1 MESLLALNQS
11 SAKFMDWH
19 LRVVHP
25 RIVQYQFTTR
35 KQEVVNAAKFQA
47 FLVGN
52 KPTEYVM
59 ASVPFCF
66 KDAAKATRA
75 LQKFGDLTSWKLSSV
90 ALEPNSKAQWN
101 GCPNKEVILLESPT
115 KINPLMQGSDEEKQL
130 SKYIE
135 PPMRLAD
142 ILEVMQTQ
150 SVDCA
155 VFLEE
160 VQRLRTE
167 VARGKQVSV
176 CTIIVT
182 DDSNARANITCW
194 EEQAVTVQGLV
205 GRAGT
210 VFGMIAVYDN
220 NEVKLSIRSGA
231 VFDFGTNSRH
241 EQLEQNCKS
250 RSEATQIR
258 CVTPQSW
265 TARAPS
271 CDGNA
276 VLACASFLRTASKE
290 EHYAMQEPF
299 QLMGVYASGN
309 LIDIYTKDKQRF
321 FVHGV
326 LRDWSGS
333 VPVSFLDSCILT
345 LLQCDSKE
353 EVEQKLAANELSMTP
368 EPLNV
373 RGFKNGRD
381 YHVAQIAK
389 TNGFVEPNKSV
400 LQLAELATLCGPSA
414 DGMVT
419 CAASELVTSAVLNL
433 GVKVDGGV
441 VVAPYRA
448 VLLVQGTQKSQLITA
463 GTTAASRVI
472 FSKNVKCLLSKDTFA
487 INLRAYAHEDML
499 LEYKLDRGIAIVFVT
514 AIQKDK
520 DELTCIVDRMELIST
535 SQDEVQ
541 KVQKYMEVMHQI
553 SCSPRQA
560 QDSKRACEFVTPESM
575 KRARTIQAYP
585 SDS

>member
-1 MESLLALNQS
+1 MESLLALNQA

-47 FLVGN
+47 YLVGN
-52 KPTEYVM
+52 KPTEYVL

-66 KDAAKATRA
+66 KDAGRAARA
-75 LQKFGDLTSWKLSSV
+75 LQKYGELTAWKLASV
-90 ALEPNSKAQWN
+90 ALEPNSKSQWN
-101 GCPNKEVILLESPT
+101 GCPNKEVVLLETPT
-115 KINPLMQGSDEEKQL
+115 KIHPLMHGSEEEKLL
-130 SKYIE
+130 SRHIE

-155 VFLEE
+155 VVLEE

-176 CTIIVT
+176 CTIVVT

-194 EEQAVTVQGLV
+194 EEQAEAVQGLA
-205 GRAGT
+205 GQAGT

-220 NEVKLSIRSGA
+220 QEVKLSIRGGA
-231 VFDFGTNSRH
+231 VLDFTSNTRH
-241 EQLEQNCKS
+241 EQLQENCKG
-250 RSEATQIR
+250 RTEATQIR
-258 CVTPQSW
+258 CVTQSW

-321 FVHGV
+321 FIHGV

-333 VPVSFLDSCILT
+333 VPVSFLDSCVLT

-353 EVEQKLAANELSMTP
+353 EVEIKLAANELSMTS

-373 RGFKNGRD
+373 RVFKNGKD

-389 TNGFVEPNKSV
+389 SSGFVEPNKSAQ
-400 LQLAELATLCGPSA
+400 QLAELATLCGPSA

-419 CAASELVTSAVLNL
+419 CAASELVSSAVLNL
-433 GVKVDGGV
+433 GVRVDGGV
-441 VVAPYRA
+441 IVAPYRA
-448 VLLVQGTQKSQLITA
+448 VLFVQGTQKSQLITK

-472 FSKNVKCLLSKDTFA
+472 FSEKVKCLLSKEA
-487 INLRAYAHEDML
+487 CSVNLRAYAHEDML
-499 LEYKLDRGIAIVFVT
+499 LEYKLDKGVAIVFVT
-514 AIQKDK
+514 ALQKVQG
-520 DELTCIVDRMELIST
+520 ECTCIVDRMELIST
-535 SQDEVQ
+535 QDEVQ
-541 KVQKYMEVMHQI
+541 KVQKYMEAMHHM

-560 QDSKRACEFVTPESM
+560 QDSKRACEFITPESM

-585 SDS
+585 SDA

>member
-19 LRVVHP
+19 VRVVHP

-90 ALEPNSKAQWN
+90 ALEPNSKTQWN

-210 VFGMIAVYDN
+210 VFGMIAVYHN
-220 NEVKLSIRSGA
+220 NEVKLSI
-231 VFDFGTNSRH
+231 
-241 EQLEQNCKS
+241 
-250 RSEATQIR
+250 
-258 CVTPQSW
+258 
-265 TARAPS
+265 
-271 CDGNA
+271 
-276 VLACASFLRTASKE
+276 
-290 EHYAMQEPF
+290 
-299 QLMGVYASGN
+299 
-309 LIDIYTKDKQRF
+309 
-321 FVHGV
+321 
-326 LRDWSGS
+326 
-333 VPVSFLDSCILT
+333 
-345 LLQCDSKE
+345 
-353 EVEQKLAANELSMTP
+353 
-368 EPLNV
+368 
-373 RGFKNGRD
+373 
-381 YHVAQIAK
+381 
-389 TNGFVEPNKSV
+389 
-400 LQLAELATLCGPSA
+400 
-414 DGMVT
+414 
-419 CAASELVTSAVLNL
+419 
-433 GVKVDGGV
+433 
-441 VVAPYRA
+441 
-448 VLLVQGTQKSQLITA
+448 
-463 GTTAASRVI
+463 
-472 FSKNVKCLLSKDTFA
+472 
-487 INLRAYAHEDML
+487 
-499 LEYKLDRGIAIVFVT
+499 
-514 AIQKDK
+514 
-520 DELTCIVDRMELIST
+520 
-535 SQDEVQ
+535 
-541 KVQKYMEVMHQI
+541 
-553 SCSPRQA
+553 
-560 QDSKRACEFVTPESM
+560 
-575 KRARTIQAYP
+575 
-585 SDS
+585 